1 MLISSTDHN
10 DHLLKIQ
17 FQVSLHWNEV
27 KDSILKEYYTKQK
40 RNWKNIFYK
49 WEFCV
54 RVDC

>member
-1 MLISSTDHN
+1 MPRYFERKKRKRMLISSTDHN

-40 RNWKNIFYK
+40 RN
-49 WEFCV
+49 
-54 RVDC
+54 